1 MATLMADEAMYTDG
15 ADDLI
20 MGSEEARRQ
29 NLSRLGD
36 MRVRVAS
43 TRLVAMAHDGYRE
56 LVDNAP
62 NIAADL
68 VANSMVD
75 PTDAEEAKRLALA
88 VMVTIAHAE
97 SAMRQGVPFNLVMA
111 LMELA
116 ADDLISN
123 AEAATRENVNGTE
136 PTDGH

>member
-1 MATLMADEAMYTDG
+1 MADEAMYTDG
-15 ADDLI
+15 ADSVI
-20 MGSEEARRQ
+20 MKDGEARRQ
-29 NLSRLGD
+29 NLSQLKE
-36 MRVRVAS
+36 MRARIVR

-56 LVDNAP
+56 LVDNSP

-68 VANSMVD
+68 VVNSMVNPAD
-75 PTDAEEAKRLALA
+75 VEEAKRLAMA

-97 SAMRQGVPFNLVMA
+97 SALRQGVPFRLVTV

-123 AEAATRENVNGTE
+123 AEAATREKENGEEST
-136 PTDGH
+136 GGN

>member
-1 MATLMADEAMYTDG
+1 MADEAMYTDG

-20 MGSEEARRQ
+20 MGSDEAKRQ
-29 NLSRLGD
+29 NLNQLGD
-36 MRVRVAS
+36 MRARVAS

-68 VANSMVD
+68 VVNSMTD
-75 PTDAEEAKRLALA
+75 PTDVEEAKRLALA

-97 SAMRQGVPFNLVMA
+97 SAMRQGVPFRLVTV

-116 ADDLISN
+116 ADDLITN
-123 AEAATRENVNGTE
+123 AEAATRESRNGKE
-136 PTDGH
+136 STDGH